1 MKNILTSILFLS
13 ILTVFSQSNG
23 KGKTNNDSLGV
34 IAENSKLTIQKQIDS
49 VTAILEKF
57 YSNEHKIKTYN
68 QKIEK
73 YSEESNKLS
82 KRIKDNSKE
91 LAHFIKVADELSD
104 SLNKIEKSISLKIKK
119 TKKKDSLI
127 LKSDTLKLDSLRAEV
142 VKNLAINKN
151 EIEKRK
157 ENISKYSDR
166 NKLYVD
172 NISYI
177 ERKIKVIENNSAF
190 RNYEN
195 YKKNNSN
202 LFKDR
207 KGEISFNYKQ
217 QNYVGFI
224 ADLDFHKIGMHLNF
238 RNTKDKNAFKFIQ
251 LGKLKTYLESKNK
264 DVLMLTNGGMY
275 TPKNN
280 PEGLLIADSVLIEPI
295 DLENPKQMLNFY
307 MMPNGVFYIDN
318 GKAFIEE
325 SNLFQKKFDK
335 NVIAPSEATQ
345 SGPMLLINNKHHPS
359 FNHGSS
365 SRKLRSG
372 VGITNNGKVVF
383 LISDRSIT
391 NFHDFATIFKDIFG
405 CEDALFLDGVISKMY
420 LKKKKP
426 NSLGGNLGPIISIT
440 KK

>member
-1 MKNILTSILFLS
+1 MKNILLAILFISTLS
-13 ILTVFSQSNG
+13 VFSQSNERE
-23 KGKTNNDSLGV
+23 KTNIDSLRV
-34 IAENSKLTIQKQIDS
+34 IAKNSKLSIQKQIDS
-49 VTAILEKF
+49 VTVILEKF
-57 YSNEHKIKTYN
+57 YSNEHKIKTHN

-73 YSEESNKLS
+73 YRFESKKFS
-82 KRIKDNSKE
+82 KRIKDNSKD
-91 LAHFIKVADELSD
+91 LAHFNKVADELSD
-104 SLNKIEKSISLKIKK
+104 SLNKVEKSIFLKIKK

-127 LKSDTLKLDSLRAEV
+127 LKSDTLKLDSLRTEI
-142 VKNLAINKN
+142 VKKR
-151 EIEKRK
+151 EIDKRK
-157 ENISKYSDR
+157 ENISEYSDR

-172 NISYI
+172 NISYL
-177 ERKIKVIENNSAF
+177 ERKIKVIESNSAF

-195 YKKNNSN
+195 YKKNSTN

-224 ADLDFHKIGMHLNF
+224 ADLDFHKIGLHLNF
-238 RNTKDKNAFKFIQ
+238 RNTKDKSAFKFIQ

-307 MMPNGVFYIDN
+307 MMPNGVFYIDK

-325 SNLFQKKFDK
+325 SNLFQKKFDE
-335 NVIAPSEATQ
+335 NAITPSEATQ
-345 SGPMLLINNKHHPS
+345 SGPMLLINNKHHPA

-405 CEDALFLDGVISKMY
+405 CENALFLDGVISKMY
-420 LKKKKP
+420 LKKKKT

-440 KK
+440 KR